1 LTLTGALGISTSSQ
15 ASHSRSTGEAVS
27 KAIGSEIESK
37 PARVYDPGLTGLP
50 LAQRPGIVIPTP
62 ENLQAVADKAAA
74 QRNRTMAEV
83 TPQEFGAQF
92 GIPRNF
98 ALFVQRLEARVL
110 ELERDNRDLR
120 KRVIKLERPAHMR
133 DVVADKGVGVKPPVS
148 NKPETSADFVGA

>member
-1 LTLTGALGISTSSQ
+1 M
-15 ASHSRSTGEAVS
+15 S

-74 QRNRTMAEV
+74 QHNRTMSEV

-98 ALFVQRLEARVL
+98 AFFVQRLEARVL
-110 ELERDNRDLR
+110 ELERDKRDLR
-120 KRVIKLERPAHMR
+120 ERVIKLERPAHMR
-133 DVVADKGVGVKPPVS
+133 DVERRG
-148 NKPETSADFVGA
+148 